1 MEVTARNVRE
11 PWLLHLLGF
20 VFYLYCR
27 LNVPKAILADGLGC
41 DVCRSGDCIF
51 SHLPH
56 RHIHRVTDKR
66 TWHSLILRTWQ
77 ALWVNSSI
85 RNRNIFPLMA
95 SGFSQASDCWIM
107 GKNCTGDM
115 GQNPPIFLI
124 PQRKAWRFTLWPG
137 KPGRH
142 LGALH
147 GLDSPAGWA
156 FDSQG
161 FHILVLL
168 LPRGRWSIYLF
179 WPLFNSGNSPL
190 TSINTYKGLKSY
202 CSFFYI
208 FYILYLQ
215 L

>member
-1 MEVTARNVRE
+1 MFQRPYLLTALGVMCVGMEI
-11 PWLLHLLGF
+11 
-20 VFYLYCR
+20 VF
-27 LNVPKAILADGLGC
+27 
-41 DVCRSGDCIF
+41 F

-66 TWHSLILRTWQ
+66 TWYSLILRTWQ
-77 ALWVNSSI
+77 ALWINSSI
-85 RNRNIFPLMA
+85 RNQNIFPLMA

-115 GQNPPIFLI
+115 GQNPPISLI
-124 PQRKAWRFTLWPG
+124 PQHKAWRFTLWPG
-137 KPGRH
+137 KPGRP

-147 GLDSPAGWA
+147 SLNSPAGWA

-179 WPLFNSGNSPL
+179 WPLFNSTMIACPRGGVSEDATWGYPL
-190 TSINTYKGLKSY
+190 AYKDTHVTDTSGYLHT
-202 CSFFYI
+202 FFKLLRLSLEICYD
-208 FYILYLQ
+208 
-215 L
+215 